1 MLRYSFSNVVL
12 LCSLNDVSPK
22 TKNSCP
28 LLRYLKLYMVSESF
42 SHPDKMASRLH
53 RLGSWAITLLL
64 SAFLLTPLSVRADDA
79 DKQGAAP
86 IPYGTMQPEL
96 VEIGYV
102 GDEYLAY
109 DVSYTGGVKVGEIYF
124 TISRREGGGPFIEI
138 YMRATTDNGVFDWIY
153 PIEDVHITHVRGP
166 QRFPFRYEVFQKEG
180 DGYEAHRLF
189 IFDQQKGSVSY
200 QLNGKNPRIITMG
213 PDTHN
218 EFSAFLATRVMQ
230 LIPNE
235 PFIVP
240 TFADDRRNEVKVMV
254 KGTETLRKTMFG
266 EIKTIIIEPIL
277 EFADIYE
284 KRGDTVVWF
293 TDDSCRVPV
302 KVNSRL
308 MIGSFTANLVAYRNP
323 HCPAY
328 DSVALERDGTR
339 SSIAFY
345 KNFHP

>member
-1 MLRYSFSNVVL
+1 
-12 LCSLNDVSPK
+12 
-22 TKNSCP
+22 
-28 LLRYLKLYMVSESF
+28 
-42 SHPDKMASRLH
+42 
-53 RLGSWAITLLL
+53 
-64 SAFLLTPLSVRADDA
+64 
-79 DKQGAAP
+79 
-86 IPYGTMQPEL
+86 
-96 VEIGYV
+96 
-102 GDEYLAY
+102 
-109 DVSYTGGVKVGEIYF
+109 
-124 TISRREGGGPFIEI
+124 
-138 YMRATTDNGVFDWIY
+138 
-153 PIEDVHITHVRGP
+153 
-166 QRFPFRYEVFQKEG
+166 PFRYEVFQKEG

-277 EFADIYE
+277 EFAGIYE

-345 KNFHP
+345 KNFNP